1 MKTNSTL
8 RRLLALLLPVA
19 LLLPMAPI
27 PAVAAGPADL
37 SIAVISDPHV
47 YPEAMTNGY
56 CAAFIEE
63 ATHNGRAIEPTQA
76 LFEAALAD
84 LKARVAAD
92 GLDFLLIPGDM
103 TEWSEYEGHVLV
115 AQLLEAFEDETGVP
129 VAVIP
134 GNHDLNLSDACD
146 FSTGAKQKARAL
158 KQDEFLAVYAEL
170 GYDLPGCE
178 RLGGTLSYAADLGDD
193 YRLIAADT
201 GRWRIGADERIT
213 QAELR
218 AWVLGE
224 CAKAE
229 AAGRTVIG
237 MGHHPLGEQMGNQD
251 TFMGENFGFG
261 NALEA
266 AEAFAGAGMHF
277 YFSGHLHYNEIAMRV
292 SDGGEPLYDIMTASS
307 GFFPGGYRRVDFSA
321 SGGRVEAG
329 VHSIT
334 VPLTRPSLHP
344 GDPFYD
350 TLYGRC
356 YGSPDG
362 KGLAGWLRYA
372 VEFALGPTLRGVS
385 LETMVQG
392 AGVDIAPLSALLRYL
407 DERLFGQPERLL
419 EVIYG
424 LADDILAM
432 PVSKL
437 PCTRF
442 IGEYGFGGPNRP
454 GTFEDLGNSAL
465 VYLFGKRHDPAQDA
479 FFQDVLRRMQNGEF
493 IDQLL
498 NFAVP
503 KILKALGGGVLPL
516 LANNPAAIC
525 ALEKL
530 AEGLDCPLLFMPLL
544 ALVAGPGVRAAL
556 SDSLYRFAGG
566 VAAGQSPTGS
576 PDGRLVYD
584 GPVAVPTDP
593 GTYRLP
599 QGIGVNVGLASVE
612 ITWYTR
618 PSAVTPALKIT
629 DKNGNPAPEVKITIG
644 SQPEDVT
651 AQQLDIGFTKLLG
664 YTRPALKHTARL
676 TGLKPGKTYRFTA
689 GDSARGWWAQPRD
702 FNVLRDNP
710 VTAFFGKLWEWI
722 CGMLHILRVWLVN
735 AGW

>member
-1 MKTNSTL
+1 MKTNRTL
-8 RRLLALLLPVA
+8 RRLFALLLPIA
-19 LLLPMAPI
+19 LLLPMAQI
-27 PAVAAGPADL
+27 PAVAAAPANL
-37 SIAVISDPHV
+37 SVAVISDPHV

-63 ATHNGRAIEPTQA
+63 AAHNGRAIEPTQA

-84 LKARVAAD
+84 LKARAAAENIK
-92 GLDFLLIPGDM
+92 FLLVPGDM
-103 TEWSEYEGHVLV
+103 TEWSEYAGHVLV
-115 AQLLEAFEDETGVP
+115 AGLLEAFEDETGIP

-146 FSTGAKQKARAL
+146 FSSGAKQPARAL
-158 KQDEFLAVYAEL
+158 KQDEFLTVYARL

-213 QAELR
+213 PAALR
-218 AWVLGE
+218 DWVLGE

-229 AAGRTVIG
+229 AAGRTVIC

-266 AEAFAGAGMHF
+266 AEAFADAGMHF

-292 SDGGEPLYDIMTASS
+292 SDSGEPLYDIMTASS
-307 GFFPGGYRRVDFSA
+307 GFFPGGYRTVDFSA

-334 VPLTRPSLHP
+334 VPLTNPSP
-344 GDPFYD
+344 YPDDPYYN

-362 KGLAGWLRYA
+362 KGLAGWLKYA
-372 VEFALGPTLRGVS
+372 VGFALGPTLRGMS
-385 LETMVQG
+385 FEEMVKGTG
-392 AGVDIAPLSALLRYL
+392 ADIAPLRALLRYL

-419 EVIYG
+419 DVIYG
-424 LADDILAM
+424 LVEEIVAL

-442 IGEYGFGGPNRP
+442 IGEYGFGSPNRP

-465 VYLFGKRHDPAQDA
+465 IYLFGKRHDPAGDA
-479 FFQDVLRRMQNGEF
+479 FLQDVLRRMQNGEF

-516 LANNPAAIC
+516 LVNHPATIC

-544 ALVAGPGVRAAL
+544 ALVAGPGVRKAL
-556 SDSLYRFAGG
+556 SDSLYQFASG
-566 VAAGQSPTGS
+566 VVAGQSPTGS
-576 PDGRLVYD
+576 PDGKLVYD

-593 GTYRLP
+593 GAYRLP
-599 QGIGVNVGLASVE
+599 QGISVNVGLTSAE

-629 DKNGNPAPEVKITIG
+629 DQNGSPASEVKIAIE
-644 SQPEDVT
+644 SQAEEIT
-651 AQQLDIGFTKLLG
+651 AQQLDIGFAKLAG
-664 YTRPALKHTARL
+664 YTRPVLKHTARL

-689 GDSARGWWAQPRD
+689 GDSAWGWWAQPRD

-710 VTAFFGKLWEWI
+710 VTAFFGKFWEWL